1 MEREVAALTTPVET
15 VCAGHER
22 ILFIDDEEML
32 AEMGEIMLERL
43 GYKVTVRTS
52 SMEALATFQNQPD
65 QFDVVITDQTMPG
78 LTGLELA
85 QQYRQRGNGKKRR
98 HQGLCRQ
105 AFDKKGDRRTDP
117 LRPRPPCVTAMKN
130 PPDPE
135 KETLKQRLA
144 EVEKELEL
152 WRRKVDN
159 SERLLTEK
167 ALRRSRQLLDATQQL
182 THAGGWEWD
191 IAAQT
196 MTWTRETFRIHGLPE
211 DEKDGDVGRIDMSLA
226 CYDAMDRARI
236 IEAFRLCSEHG
247 ESYDLTLPFT
257 SMDGRRLWIRT
268 MGEAVWD
275 KGRIVQ
281 VRGNIVDI
289 TNFKNNEELLKARLM
304 LSEAAAT
311 ASLQDLLL
319 MTLDEAERLT
329 NSRAGFF
336 HFFDESRQTISLMAW
351 SSTTAR
357 NCAMAEQPS
366 SYQLS
371 QAGCWAESIRRRCAV
386 IHNDYAGLP
395 QRHTLPP
402 GHVELT
408 RELVVPV
415 LRNDQV
421 VAVLGVGNKER
432 DYQNEDL
439 ATVST
444 LANLAWDIVLRKRA
458 EIEMQESEKRSRK
471 ISSLLRSVCDNVP
484 DMIWAK
490 DLEKRYIFT
499 NKALC
504 RDLLQAVDTDE
515 PIGKNDLFFALRERN
530 THPENPQWHTF
541 GELCRDSDALTM
553 DAGEKCQFDEF
564 GNVRGQFLF
573 LDVHKAPF
581 IDARGQVIGTVGS
594 ARDVTEHRQAVEAL
608 RHSLEEKKVLL
619 REVHHRVK
627 NNMAAII
634 GLFDMQR
641 STISDAS
648 ARATLDEL
656 GFRVRAMSLVHEK
669 LYRAESLSR
678 IDFQEYC
685 ESLLSHLHL
694 SLGSPQIQLPASR
707 LGEAA
712 IPLDLA
718 VPCGMIIN
726 ELATNALKYAFPA
739 ERRRPGLPPCLIR
752 VVLRQTADTLVL
764 TVADN
769 GIGLPSDFAWSNAT
783 SLGLTLVRMLGMHQL
798 GGTYEV
804 ERLGGTSFTLTFS
817 PRENSKR

>member
-1 MEREVAALTTPVET
+1 MT
-15 VCAGHER
+15 
-22 ILFIDDEEML
+22 
-32 AEMGEIMLERL
+32 
-43 GYKVTVRTS
+43 
-52 SMEALATFQNQPD
+52 
-65 QFDVVITDQTMPG
+65 
-78 LTGLELA
+78 
-85 QQYRQRGNGKKRR
+85 
-98 HQGLCRQ
+98 
-105 AFDKKGDRRTDP
+105 
-117 LRPRPPCVTAMKN
+117 N

-144 EVEKELEL
+144 EMEEELER

-159 SERLLTEK
+159 SELLLTER
-167 ALRRSRQLLDATQQL
+167 ALRRSRQLLDATQRL
-182 THAGGWEWD
+182 THVGGWEWD
-191 IAAQT
+191 INAQT
-196 MTWTRETFRIHGLPE
+196 KTWTGETYRLHGLPV
-211 DEKDGDVGRIDMSLA
+211 DEANSDSGKIEISLS
-226 CYDAMDRARI
+226 CYDPPDRAKI
-236 IEAFRLCSEHG
+236 FEAFRRCCEHG
-247 ESYDLTLPFT
+247 ENYDLTFPFT
-257 SMDGRRLWIRT
+257 SLDGRRLWIRT

-289 TNFKNNEELLKARLM
+289 TRFKNNEELLQARLA
-304 LSEAAAT
+304 LSEVAAT
-311 ASLQDLLL
+311 TTLRELLR

-336 HFFDESRQTISLMAW
+336 HFYDESSQTISLMAW
-351 SSTTAR
+351 SSKTSR
-357 NCAMAEQPS
+357 DCAMSERLS
-366 SYQLS
+366 TYHLS
-371 QAGCWAESIRRRCAV
+371 QAGCWAESIRGRCAV

-395 QRHTLPP
+395 QRHPLPP
-402 GHVELT
+402 GHVALA

-415 LRNDQV
+415 LRNGQV

-432 DYQNEDL
+432 DYQDEDL

-458 EIEMQESEKRSRK
+458 E
-471 ISSLLRSVCDNVP
+471 
-484 DMIWAK
+484 
-490 DLEKRYIFT
+490 
-499 NKALC
+499 
-504 RDLLQAVDTDE
+504 
-515 PIGKNDLFFALRERN
+515 
-530 THPENPQWHTF
+530 
-541 GELCRDSDALTM
+541 
-553 DAGEKCQFDEF
+553 
-564 GNVRGQFLF
+564 
-573 LDVHKAPF
+573 
-581 IDARGQVIGTVGS
+581 
-594 ARDVTEHRQAVEAL
+594 EAL
-608 RHSLEEKKVLL
+608 RHSLQEKEVLL

-641 STISDAS
+641 QTISDVS

-669 LYRAESLSR
+669 LYRSESLSR

-694 SLGSPQIQLPASR
+694 SLGSPRIHYRIEAR
-707 LGEAA
+707 DAA

-739 ERRRPGLPPCLIR
+739 ERCQPGLPPCLIR

-769 GIGLPSDFAWSNAT
+769 GIGLPMDFAWSNAT

-817 PRENSKR
+817 PRENSKQ